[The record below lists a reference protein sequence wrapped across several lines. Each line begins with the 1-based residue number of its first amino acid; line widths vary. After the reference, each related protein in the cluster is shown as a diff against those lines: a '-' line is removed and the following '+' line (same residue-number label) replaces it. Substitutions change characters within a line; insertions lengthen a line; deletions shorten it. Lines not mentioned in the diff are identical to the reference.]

1 MLASA
6 LILVGGAAP
15 AQTYPNKPIR
25 MITGEPGG
33 PNDFV
38 IRVITPGL
46 TASMGQQVI
55 VDNRGG
61 GVSAGLTAAKAAPDG
76 YTLLF
81 YGSNIWLAPFLRD
94 SVPWDPV
101 RDFAPITLAAS
112 SPNILVVH
120 PSLPVKSAA
129 DLIAIAK
136 ASPGELNVAAGP
148 AGSTTFLAAE
158 LFKAVAGVNIVRV
171 PYKGNVP
178 GLNAL
183 VGGQVQLM
191 FANPTAAAAH
201 VKSGR
206 LTALAVT
213 SARPSALLPGLPTV
227 AASGLPGYE
236 AVAILGVFAPA
247 RTPATL
253 VNRLN
258 QEIVRVLKQ
267 ADVSET
273 FLRIGV
279 EPVGSSP
286 KEFAAAMKSEM
297 TRLGKVIRDA
307 GIRDE

>member
-1 MLASA
+1 
-6 LILVGGAAP
+6 
-15 AQTYPNKPIR
+15 

-46 TASMGQQVI
+46 TASLGQQVI

-61 GVSAGLTAAKAAPDG
+61 GVSAGQFAARAAPDG

-94 SVPWDPV
+94 NVPWDPV
-101 RDFAPITLAAS
+101 RDFAPVTMAAS
-112 SPNILVVH
+112 SPNMLVVH
-120 PSLPVKSAA
+120 PSLSVKSAA
-129 DLIAIAK
+129 ELIVMAK
-136 ASPGELNVAAGP
+136 AKPGQLNVAAGP

-158 LFKAVAGVNIVRV
+158 LFKAMAGVNIVRV

-191 FANPTAAAAH
+191 FANPTAAASH
-201 VKSGR
+201 VKSGK

-247 RTPATL
+247 KTPATL

-258 QEIVRVLKQ
+258 QEIVRVLRQ
-267 ADVSET
+267 ADVNEK
-273 FLRIGV
+273 FLNIGV

-286 KEFAAAMKSEM
+286 REFAAAMKSEM
-297 TRLGKVIRDA
+297 TRLGKIIRDA
-307 GIRDE
+307 GIRD